1 LPAISVS
8 GAPKCSFNNNG
19 RRSS

>member
-8 GAPKCSFNNNG
+8 GAPQRFLQQ
-19 RRSS
+19 